1 MIGETS
7 GQERGARPLRS
18 WFERYLQDKGK
29 GRGGEGGNYRRN
41 AARELERDADHLWR
55 VLSELPI
62 PTEPLTDYRQTASV
76 EFDTEPMAR
85 LYIYQMIYDLAQ
97 SEVADRLHNRPSLL
111 KGLGLDQPPSQ
122 QNISYAWGQFSH
134 LTKTALEAA
143 AKGVATVA
151 RDHDVISETVIPIEL
166 DKDQDDTE
174 DDENPAVR
182 RFGRN
187 PAGSWVL
194 REGGAS

>member
-18 WFERYLQDKGK
+18 SFERYLQDKGK

-85 LYIYQMIYDLAQ
+85 LYIYQTIYDSPRARSQ
-97 SEVADRLHNRPSLL
+97 IDSTIGRRCSRGSAWTNHHPS
-111 KGLGLDQPPSQ
+111 
-122 QNISYAWGQFSH
+122 
-134 LTKTALEAA
+134 KTSP
-143 AKGVATVA
+143 TR
-151 RDHDVISETVIPIEL
+151 RDSSVT
-166 DKDQDDTE
+166 
-174 DDENPAVR
+174 
-182 RFGRN
+182 
-187 PAGSWVL
+187 
-194 REGGAS
+194 